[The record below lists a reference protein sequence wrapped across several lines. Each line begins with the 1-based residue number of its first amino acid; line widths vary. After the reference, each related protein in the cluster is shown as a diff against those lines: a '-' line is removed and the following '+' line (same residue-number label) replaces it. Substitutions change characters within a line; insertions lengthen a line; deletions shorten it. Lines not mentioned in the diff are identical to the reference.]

1 MEQKGRRAARK
12 CEEEGVKLRRLLRM
26 GITELA
32 CRSRQEASKL
42 LERTGVAR
50 RMNGQPYRVLSLGRL
65 QEVAP
70 GCFFEGAV
78 SAETPI
84 LLAEHMP
91 DTRDHIIAA
100 AEAISQR
107 WFDLLGY
114 HGLFFGDPIDWRL
127 DPVSKR
133 RAPFVHW
140 SQIDPLDAATVG
152 DSKVI
157 WELNRHQWL
166 LHLGQAYRL
175 TGDERYAETFV
186 HYLLDWMQANPPGM
200 GINWASSL
208 EVAVRLISW
217 SWALCLFRQSRALSP
232 EVFAQIVGGIH
243 DHASHV
249 AKYLSYYFSPNTHLT
264 GEALGLFY
272 AGILFPELR
281 GAGRW
286 RRLGMKVLVEEIER
300 QVLPDGVYYEQST
313 CYQRYTVEIYLHFL
327 ILAAR
332 NGIEIPK
339 VVGERVLRAVDFLLA
354 IRGPDGS
361 TPQIGDADGGWILPL
376 VPRTPHDVRGVLSSA
391 AAFFNRSDYA
401 WAADGLAPETLWLLG
416 ASGLK
421 AFDALGSALPTAT
434 PSRLFPDGGY
444 AVMRSGWDADAHQLI
459 FDVGPLGGTA
469 SGGHGHADLLSI
481 QCSIFGEP
489 YLIDPGTYCYTAD
502 FAWRDFFRSTAAH
515 STVVVDGL
523 GQAVPAG
530 PFRWSTRP
538 RTQLRRWL
546 STDASDFVDASHE
559 AFSCLPDPVVHRRR
573 VLFVKQRYWVIVD
586 ELDGAAEHCVEIRF
600 QFAPMEVT
608 VDPALWARASGREGR
623 GLLIRPFAP
632 FPLKAEVREGELA
645 PIQGWVSPDYGQ
657 RRPAPVLM
665 YSTVTHLPCRI
676 VTLLVPVKN
685 PLEDPPTVTSLL
697 SDDVERDPKVVGLVF
712 GKGEEVVVI
721 QKQDIVVH
729 QR

>member
-114 HGLFFGDPIDWRL
+114 RGLFFGDPIDWRL

-272 AGILFPELR
+272 AGILFPEFR

-286 RRLGMKVLVEEIER
+286 RKLGMKILVEESER
-300 QVLPDGVYYEQST
+300 QVLQS
-313 CYQRYTVEIYLHFL
+313 LS
-327 ILAAR
+327 
-332 NGIEIPK
+332 
-339 VVGERVLRAVDFLLA
+339 
-354 IRGPDGS
+354 GS
-361 TPQIGDADGGWILPL
+361 TFPESPVVPPARAPTDAIVSALRRNCSAMSSRWPL
-376 VPRTPHDVRGVLSSA
+376 R
-391 AAFFNRSDYA
+391 
-401 WAADGLAPETLWLLG
+401 LALAGP
-416 ASGLK
+416 K
-421 AFDALGSALPTAT
+421 AF
-434 PSRLFPDGGY
+434 
-444 AVMRSGWDADAHQLI
+444 
-459 FDVGPLGGTA
+459 
-469 SGGHGHADLLSI
+469 
-481 QCSIFGEP
+481 
-489 YLIDPGTYCYTAD
+489 
-502 FAWRDFFRSTAAH
+502 AH
-515 STVVVDGL
+515 SCFWL
-523 GQAVPAG
+523 AG
-530 PFRWSTRP
+530 
-538 RTQLRRWL
+538 
-546 STDASDFVDASHE
+546 
-559 AFSCLPDPVVHRRR
+559 
-573 VLFVKQRYWVIVD
+573 
-586 ELDGAAEHCVEIRF
+586 
-600 QFAPMEVT
+600 
-608 VDPALWARASGREGR
+608 
-623 GLLIRPFAP
+623 
-632 FPLKAEVREGELA
+632 
-645 PIQGWVSPDYGQ
+645 
-657 RRPAPVLM
+657 
-665 YSTVTHLPCRI
+665 
-676 VTLLVPVKN
+676 
-685 PLEDPPTVTSLL
+685 
-697 SDDVERDPKVVGLVF
+697 
-712 GKGEEVVVI
+712 
-721 QKQDIVVH
+721 
-729 QR
+729 